1 MPYYSDL
8 SYYYGAGP
16 PLLNPYINP
25 PPYASFAGY
34 TRALTG
40 TYGSPTLPSSR
51 TAYSSSRYTPML
63 STISEAPYISSRR
76 PISSLTRT
84 SPKVSMHISPKYIAP
99 RPIPINTADIDVSA
113 SRYKRNVTQ
122 KDAVVEPPAKTSK
135 DPVGDMDDQSPYMPR
150 CDQDDDCEV
159 KKPIKRDRTVVRI
172 STMRAKSG
180 RKSPK
185 IAKEEPHKPIMKP
198 LEIPPATPTETPPL
212 KKTWR
217 DNIGVELSP
226 KPKDAPKKS
235 PGERLLE
242 RHLIKHEEQREQSPE
257 IPAKVPDF
265 FTFDCIPDGA
275 RLEERRPSFHDICQD
290 ISSDK
295 LETVDDLNAGELRR
309 KASLMDQEEI
319 FVNKVTKSASGT
331 LHCILERH
339 LEDAPESSVKKHKTK
354 VKHKITCSVGID
366 EPTVSNIRPI
376 VVSEEEDEGQN
387 STPIKVKKKLN
398 AVVEHVEEHVVKLP
412 KKKTKKPIQEKE
424 QKVQKEHKEQKE
436 QKQKVKQDE
445 EHQDD
450 IWSGMRETV
459 YYNRRRQEQIARQV
473 AMLKAFHE
481 EAEEKMCAEI
491 IPQETP
497 QCVVV
502 EKRPIVVQCDEKSAS
517 ILAPVASQR
526 DRRENSVKVSKP
538 SQSESA
544 DAKVHSSANNG
555 AATTASGWQKQNVVA
570 PQSGKKTLLTK
581 SSDNQKTLSTSADN
595 VDGVKIPQEKECEKL
610 TMRASLKIPNG
621 PQAKSPEVSQ
631 NKKHYAKITDRVEKG
646 SAAVE
651 DAVPLKVKKSPPLG
665 SNKASDTKTPTTS
678 TEKSARKNARKVH
691 APTNEEVPPHV
702 SNDSTTASPTR
713 EANTSEIVT
722 PHAVGEALSMA
733 KSAIVSEINLN
744 DHEEIAT
751 CNSIADE
758 EVNIFKSHS
767 GNISKFPTFT
777 NLNELS
783 LDCDQSE
790 KSMAIEV
797 DGDRVCLGTSK
808 IVDTPTTS
816 APQNGGAPSETTDT
830 KSDEKSAKTPAETPA
845 EVLDVADEVKK
856 PQMKLVKKKKIVI
869 KKVLVKRSPKS
880 KEERLIER
888 EIGEQVEEKTDEKAE
903 NSEIVENSTST
914 EPILPTNSPSAK
926 GVFMESKTQYKKDD
940 EGEARSLK
948 GHRNKTREKKGG
960 GFNPQKCMKF
970 SPQEHKIKCYEV
982 DEKAPRVL
990 YATPRPLQKK
1000 KKPID
1005 YYSSDESITDD
1016 ESNSDG
1022 STQSPSSDD
1031 EFFDCPS
1038 PPDHMLNLYAAK
1050 DVRMSTGSNDSGFEG
1065 GTAPSSPK
1073 QMFETSYTY
1082 GQYQRSGRIT
1092 APATSIPRFR
1102 KYAVEDFHFL
1112 AVLGKGSFGKV
1123 LLAELRNTE
1132 FYYAIKCL
1140 KKDVVLEDDDV
1151 ECTLIERKVLALG
1164 TKHPYLCHLFCTF
1177 QTESHLFFV
1186 MEYLNGGDLMFHI
1199 QQSGR
1204 FPEVRARFYAA
1215 EIISGLKFLHKKGII
1230 YRDLKLDN
1238 VLLDF
1243 DGHVRIADFGMCKL
1257 QIYLDRTA
1265 DSFCGTPDYMAP
1277 EIIKGQKYNQAV
1289 DWWSFGVLMYEML
1302 IGQSPFSGCD
1312 EDELF
1317 WSICNE
1323 VPWIPGYISKE
1334 GHNIL
1339 KALLEKDASIRL
1351 GSNFCP
1357 LGEIVDHPFFAYINW
1372 DKLEKRELE
1381 PPFKPHVRHPLDTQY
1396 FDKTFTK
1403 ERVRLTPIDKE
1414 ILRSMAQDQFQG
1426 FSYTNPNATLN

>member
-16 PLLNPYINP
+16 PLINPYINP

-40 TYGSPTLPSSR
+40 SYGSPVLPPSR
-51 TAYSSSRYTPML
+51 TTYASSHRYTPML
-63 STISEAPYISSRR
+63 STISETPYASARR
-76 PISSLTRT
+76 TTGLSSLTRIN
-84 SPKVSMHISPKYIAP
+84 SPKLSMHISPKYIAP

-113 SRYKRNVTQ
+113 SRYKRESARKNRVYGDSST
-122 KDAVVEPPAKTSK
+122 TSRIPEEK
-135 DPVGDMDDQSPYMPR
+135 DPEEKDPEEQPQDTEDPTVFMPR
-150 CDQDDDCEV
+150 CDQDDDPDMR
-159 KKPIKRDRTVVRI
+159 KPIKRDRTVVRI

-185 IAKEEPHKPIMKP
+185 IVKEEPKKPTVKP
-198 LEIPPATPTETPPL
+198 LEIPPAPPTDGQPT

-217 DNIGVELSP
+217 DNFGDELSP
-226 KPKDAPKKS
+226 KPKEAPKKS

-242 RHLIKHEEQREQSPE
+242 RHLIKHDRQDRSPPS
-257 IPAKVPDF
+257 IPDAQVPDY
-265 FTFDCIPDGA
+265 FTFDCIPNQGV

-295 LETVDDLNAGELRR
+295 LESVDDLNAGELRR
-309 KASLMDQEEI
+309 KASLIREQEEVI
-319 FVNKVTKSASGT
+319 SAVAQAVNKVTKSASGT

-339 LEDAPESSVKKHKTK
+339 LDDTESSVKKHKSKKKIT
-354 VKHKITCSVGID
+354 HKITCSVGID
-366 EPTVSNIRPI
+366 EPILSIVKPI
-376 VVSEEEDEGQN
+376 VVDEAEAEN

-398 AVVEHVEEHVVKLP
+398 AVVEHIDEHVVKLP
-412 KKKTKKPIQEKE
+412 KKKIKKPQEKKME
-424 QKVQKEHKEQKE
+424 KDVE
-436 QKQKVKQDE
+436 
-445 EHQDD
+445 D

-459 YYNRRRQEQIARQV
+459 YYNKRKQEIKARQIE
-473 AMLKAFHE
+473 MLRAFHE
-481 EAEEKMCAEI
+481 EAEESQSAEI

-497 QCVVV
+497 QHVTMERRSVVI
-502 EKRPIVVQCDEKSAS
+502 EDDEESAS
-517 ILAPVASQR
+517 ILAPVAALC
-526 DRRENSVKVSKP
+526 DRSENSVKVSKP
-538 SQSESA
+538 SQSKSTIT
-544 DAKVHSSANNG
+544 DAKVQSSANNG
-555 AATTASGWQKQNVVA
+555 ADVKTTGWENIDGSRVKSCDPTSQLVGAS
-570 PQSGKKTLLTK
+570 SGEKTLFSK
-581 SSDNQKTLSTSADN
+581 NRDSGQRFSTSVDN
-595 VDGVKIPQEKECEKL
+595 VNVVKIPQEKECEKL
-610 TMRASLKIPNG
+610 PMRASLKISNG
-621 PQAKSPEVSQ
+621 PEAKSPEAPKPS
-631 NKKHYAKITDRVEKG
+631 HDRTKITDTTEKDSTMDG
-646 SAAVE
+646 KAKGDRSPGLKKFGAKTAA
-651 DAVPLKVKKSPPLG
+651 AKKSP
-665 SNKASDTKTPTTS
+665 S
-678 TEKSARKNARKVH
+678 KNTA
-691 APTNEEVPPHV
+691 AAGGTPTNEEIPQAT
-702 SNDSTTASPTR
+702 SNTTSMSPTR
-713 EANTSEIVT
+713 EANTSESVT
-722 PHAVGEALSMA
+722 PPVVREAHRTSMA
-733 KSAIVSEINLN
+733 NEAISNEINLN
-744 DHEEIAT
+744 DHEEITT
-751 CNSIADE
+751 CNSSIRDK

-767 GNISKFPTFT
+767 GKISKFPTFT

-797 DGDRVCLGTSK
+797 DGARNYLGTSK
-808 IVDTPTTS
+808 PLEVPSTS
-816 APQNGGAPSETTDT
+816 ALSEKSSDT
-830 KSDEKSAKTPAETPA
+830 VPKSDDKSDKPKVEMPPESPQVNGSEKPP
-845 EVLDVADEVKK
+845 VKV
-856 PQMKLVKKKKIVI
+856 VKKKIIIVKKVI
-869 KKVLVKRSPKS
+869 KKSPNKDKS
-880 KEERLIER
+880 EPLDKKT
-888 EIGEQVEEKTDEKAE
+888 GEQIDHE
-903 NSEIVENSTST
+903 ENSTESQPIESISSSNST
-914 EPILPTNSPSAK
+914 SEDKKEAEEANA
-926 GVFMESKTQYKKDD
+926 EDAKKDKK
-940 EGEARSLK
+940 SPK
-948 GHRNKTREKKGG
+948 GHRKKTHEKKG

-970 SPQEHKIKCYEV
+970 SPDHKKKCFTV
-982 DEKAPRVL
+982 DEKATRVL

-1000 KKPID
+1000 KKHIE
-1005 YYSSDESITDD
+1005 YYSSDESDMSDD
-1016 ESNSDG
+1016 SD
-1022 STQSPSSDD
+1022 SDASSHTTSSDD

-1038 PPDHMLNLYAAK
+1038 PPDHKLNLYASK
-1050 DVRMSTGSNDSGFEG
+1050 DVRMSTCSNDSGFEG

-1073 QMFETSYTY
+1073 QMLETSYTY
-1082 GQYQRSGRIT
+1082 AQFQRSGRIT

-1123 LLAELRNTE
+1123 LLAELRNSE
-1132 FYYAIKCL
+1132 FYYAVKCL

-1204 FPEVRARFYAA
+1204 FPEVRGRFYAA

-1289 DWWSFGVLMYEML
+1289 DWWSFGVLLYEML

-1334 GHNIL
+1334 AHNIL

-1357 LGEIVDHPFFAYINW
+1357 LGDIMDHQFFFHINW

-1381 PPFKPHVRHPLDTQY
+1381 PPFKPQVRHPLDTQY

-1414 ILRSMAQDQFQG
+1414 ILQSMAQEQFQG

>member
-8 SYYYGAGP
+8 SFYYGAGP
-16 PLLNPYINP
+16 PLINPYINP

-40 TYGSPTLPSSR
+40 GYAPILPPR
-51 TAYSSSRYTPML
+51 TTYSSSRYTPIL
-63 STISEAPYISSRR
+63 STISEAPYASSRR
-76 PISSLTRT
+76 PTGLSSLTRIN
-84 SPKVSMHISPKYIAP
+84 SPKLSMHISPKYTAP

-113 SRYKRNVTQ
+113 SRYNRNSIKKNIIYGSDSASSAA
-122 KDAVVEPPAKTSK
+122 KDRAEAAQNT
-135 DPVGDMDDQSPYMPR
+135 DQSPFMPR
-150 CDQDDDCEV
+150 CDQDDNSEI

-185 IAKEEPHKPIMKP
+185 IAKEETQKPR
-198 LEIPPATPTETPPL
+198 LAEVPPATPTDPPI

-217 DNIGVELSP
+217 DNFGDELSP
-226 KPKDAPKKS
+226 KPKEPPKKS

-242 RHLIKHEEQREQSPE
+242 RHLIKHERQDKSPPRL
-257 IPAKVPDF
+257 PAAQAADF
-265 FTFDCIPDGA
+265 FTFDCIPQGA

-295 LETVDDLNAGELRR
+295 LESVDDLNAGELRR
-309 KASLMDQEEI
+309 KASLIREQEEVI
-319 FVNKVTKSASGT
+319 AVNKVTKSASGT

-339 LEDAPESSVKKHKTK
+339 LDDNHESKHKNK
-354 VKHKITCSVGID
+354 KIKHKITCSVGVD
-366 EPTVSNIRPI
+366 EPKLTDSVKPRI
-376 VVSEEEDEGQN
+376 VQAEEEAQEVEN
-387 STPIKVKKKLN
+387 STPIKVKKKLT
-398 AVVEHVEEHVVKLP
+398 AVVEHIEDHVVKLP
-412 KKKTKKPIQEKE
+412 KKKTKKPVEKKAEPQE
-424 QKVQKEHKEQKE
+424 
-436 QKQKVKQDE
+436 
-445 EHQDD
+445 D

-459 YYNRRRQEQIARQV
+459 YCNKRQQEIKERRVE
-473 AMLKAFHE
+473 MLKAFQE
-481 EAEEKMCAEI
+481 EAEQSQMAEI
-491 IPQETP
+491 IPREAP
-497 QCVVV
+497 QPVIV
-502 EKRPIVVQCDEKSAS
+502 EKRSLTIESEEKSAS
-517 ILAPVASQR
+517 ILAPV
-526 DRRENSVKVSKP
+526 DRGENSVKVSKP
-538 SQSESA
+538 SQSESST
-544 DAKVHSSANNG
+544 DAKVHSSPNNG
-555 AATTASGWQKQNVVA
+555 AVDAGWESEIEAAAKARGASASKKG
-570 PQSGKKTLLTK
+570 KTLPK
-581 SSDNQKTLSTSADN
+581 NRDNAQTVTS
-595 VDGVKIPQEKECEKL
+595 VDTVKIKQEKECEKL
-610 TMRASLKIPNG
+610 TMRAPLKIPNG
-621 PQAKSPEVSQ
+621 PAAKSPEPSSQ
-631 NKKHYAKITDRVEKG
+631 PSRDHTKSTDRAERNSTRDVPGGASPGQRPAAKAERRASAKSAG
-646 SAAVE
+646 ESAA
-651 DAVPLKVKKSPPLG
+651 AG
-665 SNKASDTKTPTTS
+665 
-678 TEKSARKNARKVH
+678 
-691 APTNEEVPPHV
+691 NEEVPRE
-702 SNDSTTASPTR
+702 NCAASPAA
-713 EANTSEIVT
+713 EANTSEDVT
-722 PHAVGEALSMA
+722 PTGEARCASMA
-733 KSAIVSEINLN
+733 NAASARESTLN
-744 DHEEIAT
+744 DHEEITT
-751 CNSIADE
+751 CKDK

-767 GNISKFPTFT
+767 GKISKFPTFS

-783 LDCDQSE
+783 LDHDQSE

-797 DGDRVCLGTSK
+797 DGARNCLGAAKPVEVPSVSAK
-808 IVDTPTTS
+808 ESDTGP
-816 APQNGGAPSETTDT
+816 
-830 KSDEKSAKTPAETPA
+830 KSDEKGEKA
-845 EVLDVADEVKK
+845 ADMPPESPQVNGSEKPPVKV
-856 PQMKLVKKKKIVI
+856 VKKKIIIV
-869 KKVLVKRSPKS
+869 KKVVKKNGVVVTKRIEGK
-880 KEERLIER
+880 KEPEVEP
-888 EIGEQVEEKTDEKAE
+888 EAEPVEEVKPQEK
-903 NSEIVENSTST
+903 
-914 EPILPTNSPSAK
+914 
-926 GVFMESKTQYKKDD
+926 
-940 EGEARSLK
+940 K
-948 GHRNKTREKKGG
+948 GHRKKTAEKKG

-970 SPQEHKIKCYEV
+970 SPEHNKKKLFTV
-982 DEKAPRVL
+982 DEKATKVL

-1000 KKPID
+1000 KKQLD
-1005 YYSSDESITDD
+1005 YYSSDESDLSSGSDSDD
-1016 ESNSDG
+1016 S
-1022 STQSPSSDD
+1022 SPSSSSGD

-1038 PPDHMLNLYAAK
+1038 PPDHKLNLYASK
-1050 DVRMSTGSNDSGFEG
+1050 DVRMSTCSNDSGFEG

-1073 QMFETSYTY
+1073 QMLETSYTY
-1082 GQYQRSGRIT
+1082 AQFQRSGRIT

-1132 FYYAIKCL
+1132 FYYAVKCL

-1289 DWWSFGVLMYEML
+1289 DWWSFGVLLYEML

-1334 GHNIL
+1334 ANNIL

-1357 LGEIVDHPFFAYINW
+1357 MGDITYHQFFFQINW
-1372 DKLEKRELE
+1372 DRLEKRELE
-1381 PPFKPHVRHPLDTQY
+1381 PPFKPQVRHPLDTQY

-1414 ILRSMAQDQFQG
+1414 ILQSMAQDQFQG